1 MLFYHNYNDFR
12 ANTRYDKNIIC
23 TFERMIMKT
32 LLKIVGVILLL
43 CIALIVAAPFLIPTD
58 TIFNKVSERV
68 EKTTGRTLTIN
79 GDKTLSVFPS
89 LKLELND
96 VHFANMETGS
106 REDMASM
113 EQLAVHIPWF
123 SLFGGEFKL
132 DKFVINEPNI
142 LLETDKNGKA
152 NWQLFDA
159 VAEQPQAQTESGEA
173 IKLPDNFDIELGEV
187 AIYGGTFTYLDGQT
201 GAKQQISDL
210 ELAILLPSL
219 RKTLEVKGGITY
231 MQERFE
237 LDITLDTPAKAIEG
251 STFNVTQSLDSRLV
265 DLTFNGDIA
274 QQGKDIKGELALS
287 GNSVKDL
294 ATWQGVDLNAKE
306 NAFNAFSV
314 NGKMHLAGET
324 FNLEQLIATLD
335 ELEIKGKSEL
345 NLGSRLAVNAD
356 IDLGMLDLNP
366 YLPEAVAKQQEPVS
380 EEPTAAQPIVWD
392 DTNIDLSELN
402 ALDANVV
409 IRSSGLK
416 ANDIELG
423 ANQFTVTLKNSVAKL
438 SLDSFSA
445 YEGTGKGVIN
455 INAQNTPY
463 KITTN
468 FDLSGIDAQPLLTDA
483 AGFDKLMGKG
493 SLNWNLTTTGQ
504 SQKSFIT
511 ALNGKLGFE
520 FADGAVKGA
529 NIAEMVRKGKE
540 LISGNLST
548 VSEGLDTGFEESE
561 QTDFSALTGS
571 FNFTNGVGNN
581 TDLSL
586 ISPLIRISGE
596 GDVDLPKTN
605 VDYRLVTGIVDSIEG
620 QGTTDDST
628 GFKIPLRI
636 KGPFHDVGIKL
647 DVSNA
652 LKDEAKQ
659 KLDDAKEKAKEK
671 AKDKVKDKLKGLF
684 G

>member
-1 MLFYHNYNDFR
+1 
-12 ANTRYDKNIIC
+12 
-23 TFERMIMKT
+23 MKT
-32 LLKIVGVILLL
+32 LLKIFGVILLL

-58 TIFNKVSERV
+58 TIFNKVSEEV
-68 EKTTGRTLTIN
+68 QKTTGRTLTIN
-79 GDKTLSVFPS
+79 GDKTLSVFPA

-96 VHFANMETGS
+96 VHFANMQTGS
-106 REDMASM
+106 RADMASM
-113 EQLAVHIPWF
+113 QQLAVHIPWF
-123 SLFGGEFKL
+123 SLFGGDFKL
-132 DKFVINEPNI
+132 DKFVINEPDI

-159 VAEQPQAQTESGEA
+159 VAEQPTEQTEPGEA
-173 IKLPDNFDIELGEV
+173 IKLPASFDIELGEV

-237 LDITLDTPAKAIEG
+237 LDVKLDTPAKAIEG
-251 STFNVTQSLDSRLV
+251 QAFNVSQSLDSRLV
-265 DLTFNGDIA
+265 ELTFNGSIA
-274 QQGKDIKGELALS
+274 KQGQEIKGQLALN
-287 GNSVKDL
+287 GESVKNI
-294 ATWQGVDLNAKE
+294 AKWQGVALNAKD

-314 NGKMHLAGET
+314 NGKMHLLGEK
-324 FNLEQLIATLD
+324 FNLEELTATLD
-335 ELEIKGKSEL
+335 ELQIKGKSEIS
-345 NLGSRLAVNAD
+345 LGNRLAINANV
-356 IDLGMLDLNP
+356 DLGMLDLNP
-366 YLPEAVAKQQEPVS
+366 YLPDAVAKKEQ
-380 EEPTAAQPIVWD
+380 PTEGDSKPAEPIVWD
-392 DTNIDLSELN
+392 DTQIDLS
-402 ALDANVV
+402 ALKAQDANVV
-409 IRSSGLK
+409 IRSSGLI
-416 ANDIELG
+416 ANDIKLG
-423 ANQFTVTLKNSVAKL
+423 ANQFTVALNKGVAKL

-445 YEGTGKGVIN
+445 YEGAGKGVIT
-455 INAQNTPY
+455 IDAQNAPY
-463 KITTN
+463 KIATN
-468 FDLSGIDAQPLLTDA
+468 FNLTDINAQPLLTDA
-483 AGFDKLMGKG
+483 TGFDKILGRG
-493 SLNWNLTTTGQ
+493 SLNWNLSTAGQ
-504 SQKSFIT
+504 SQKSFID
-511 ALNGKLGFE
+511 ALNGKLAFE

-540 LISGNLST
+540 IISGNFGAA
-548 VSEGLDTGFEESE
+548 SEGLDTGFEEAE

-571 FNFTNGVGNN
+571 FNFIKGVGRN

-596 GDVDLPKTN
+596 GDVDLPLTK

-652 LKDEAKQ
+652 LKDEAKK

>member
-1 MLFYHNYNDFR
+1 
-12 ANTRYDKNIIC
+12 
-23 TFERMIMKT
+23 MKT
-32 LLKIVGVILLL
+32 LLKIFGVILLL

-58 TIFNKVSERV
+58 TIFNKVSEEV
-68 EKTTGRTLTIN
+68 QKTTGRTLTIN
-79 GDKTLSVFPS
+79 GDKTLSVFPA

-96 VHFANMETGS
+96 VHFANMQTGS
-106 REDMASM
+106 RADMASM
-113 EQLAVHIPWF
+113 QQLAVHIPWF

-132 DKFVINEPNI
+132 DKFVINEPDI

-159 VAEQPQAQTESGEA
+159 VAEQPTEQTEPGEA
-173 IKLPDNFDIELGEV
+173 IKLPASFDIELGEV

-237 LDITLDTPAKAIEG
+237 LDVKLDTPAKAIEG
-251 STFNVTQSLDSRLV
+251 QAFNVSQSLDSRLV
-265 DLTFNGDIA
+265 ELTFNGSIA
-274 QQGKDIKGELALS
+274 KQGQDIKGQLALN
-287 GNSVKDL
+287 GESVKNI
-294 ATWQGVDLNAKE
+294 AKWQEVDLNAKD

-314 NGKMHLAGET
+314 NGKMHLLGEK
-324 FNLEQLIATLD
+324 FNLEELTATLD
-335 ELEIKGKSEL
+335 ELQIKGKSEIS
-345 NLGSRLAVNAD
+345 LGNRLAINANV
-356 IDLGMLDLNP
+356 DLGMLDLNP
-366 YLPEAVAKQQEPVS
+366 YLPDAVAKKEQ
-380 EEPTAAQPIVWD
+380 PTEDDSKPAEPIVWD
-392 DTNIDLSELN
+392 DTQIDLS
-402 ALDANVV
+402 ALKAQDANVV
-409 IRSSGLK
+409 IRSSGLI
-416 ANDIELG
+416 ANDIKLG
-423 ANQFTVTLKNSVAKL
+423 ANQFTVALNKGVAKL

-445 YEGTGKGVIN
+445 YEGAGKGVIT
-455 INAQNTPY
+455 IDAQNAPY
-463 KITTN
+463 KIATN
-468 FDLSGIDAQPLLTDA
+468 FNLTDINAQPLLTDA
-483 AGFDKLMGKG
+483 TGFDKVLGRG
-493 SLNWNLTTTGQ
+493 SLNWNLSTAGQ
-504 SQKSFIT
+504 SQKSFID
-511 ALNGKLGFE
+511 ALNGKLAFE

-540 LISGNLST
+540 IISGNFGAA
-548 VSEGLDTGFEESE
+548 SEGLDTGFEEAE

-571 FNFTNGVGNN
+571 FNFTKGVGRN

-596 GDVDLPKTN
+596 GDVDLPLTK

-636 KGPFHDVGIKL
+636 KGLFHDVGIKL

-652 LKDEAKQ
+652 LKDEAKK

>member
-1 MLFYHNYNDFR
+1 MVFYYNDNDFK

-32 LLKIVGVILLL
+32 LLKILGVIFLL
-43 CIALIVAAPFLIPTD
+43 CIALIAAAPFLIPTD
-58 TIFNKVSERV
+58 TIFNKVSEQV
-68 EKTTGRTLTIN
+68 EKTTGRTLTIK
-79 GDKTLSVFPS
+79 GDKTLSVFPA

-96 VHFANMETGS
+96 VHFANMESGS
-106 REDMASM
+106 RADMASM
-113 EQLAVHIPWF
+113 KQLAVHIPWF

-159 VAEQPQAQTESGEA
+159 VAEQPKEQSQSGEA

-237 LDITLDTPAKAIEG
+237 LDIKLDTPAKAIEG
-251 STFNVTQSLDSRLV
+251 ATFNVKQSLDSRLV
-265 DLTFNGDIA
+265 NSTFKGAIA
-274 QQGKDIKGELALS
+274 KQGQDIKGQLALS
-287 GNSVKDL
+287 GESVKNI
-294 ATWQGVDLNAKE
+294 ATWQGIKLDARG

-314 NGKMHLAGET
+314 NGKMHLVGEK
-324 FNLEQLIATLD
+324 FNLEDLVATLD
-335 ELEIKGKSEL
+335 ALEIKGKSEL
-345 NLGSRLAVNAD
+345 NLGKRLAVNAN

-366 YLPEAVAKQQEPVS
+366 YLLKAVAKKEAPVEHS
-380 EEPTAAQPIVWD
+380 DKPAEPIVWD
-392 DTNIDLSELN
+392 DTKIDLSALKS
-402 ALDANVV
+402 LDANVV

-416 ANDIELG
+416 ANDIKLG

-438 SLDSFSA
+438 SLDSFAA
-445 YEGTGKGVIN
+445 YDGNGRGVIN
-455 INAQNTPY
+455 INAQQVPY

-468 FDLSGIDAQPLLTDA
+468 FNLASIDAQPFLADA
-483 AGFDKLMGKG
+483 AGFDKLMGIG
-493 SLNWNLTTTGQ
+493 ALNWNLTTAGQ
-504 SQKSFIT
+504 SQKAFIN
-511 ALNGKLGFE
+511 ALNGKLAFE

-529 NIAEMVRKGKE
+529 NVAEMVRKAKE
-540 LISGNLST
+540 LIKGNFEA
-548 VSEGLDTGFEESE
+548 VSEGLDTSFEESE
-561 QTDFSALTGS
+561 QTDFSALSGS
-571 FNFTNGVGNN
+571 FSFTNGIGKN

-596 GDVDLPKTN
+596 GDVDLPKAN
-605 VDYRLVTGIVDSIEG
+605 VNYRLVTGIVDSIEG
-620 QGTTDDST
+620 QGTADDST
-628 GFKIPLRI
+628 GFKVPLRI
-636 KGPFHDVGIKL
+636 KGAFHDVSFKL

-652 LKDEAKQ
+652 LKDEAKE
-659 KLDDAKEKAKEK
+659 KIKDKAKEK
-671 AKDKVKDKLKGLF
+671 IKDKLKGLF

>member
-1 MLFYHNYNDFR
+1 
-12 ANTRYDKNIIC
+12 
-23 TFERMIMKT
+23 MIMKT

-58 TIFNKVSERV
+58 TIFNKVSQQV
-68 EKTTGRTLTIN
+68 ESTTGRTLTIN
-79 GDKTLSVFPS
+79 GDKTLSVFPA

-96 VHFANMETGS
+96 VHFANMKSGS
-106 REDMASM
+106 RDDMASM
-113 EQLAVHIPWF
+113 QQLAVHIPWM

-159 VAEQPQAQTESGEA
+159 VAEQPTEQTQSGEA
-173 IKLPDNFDIELGEV
+173 VKLPENFDIELGEV

-251 STFNVTQSLDSRLV
+251 ATFDVKQSLDSRLV
-265 DLTFNGDIA
+265 DLTFNGSIA
-274 QQGKDIKGELALS
+274 EQGKDVKGELALS
-287 GNSVKDL
+287 GDSVKEL
-294 ATWQGVDLNAKE
+294 AAWQGVDLNAKQ

-314 NGKMHLAGET
+314 NGKMHFAGET
-324 FNLEQLIATLD
+324 FNLEELIATLD
-335 ELEIKGKSEL
+335 ELEIKGQSEL

-366 YLPEAVAKQQEPVS
+366 YLPETVAKQEEQQS
-380 EEPTAAQPIVWD
+380 EEPSEAQPIVWD
-392 DTNIDLSELN
+392 DTKIDLSALN

-423 ANQFTVTLKNSVAKL
+423 ANQFTVALKSSVAKL

-493 SLNWNLTTTGQ
+493 SLNWDLTTTGQ
-504 SQKSFIT
+504 SQKSFID

-529 NIAEMVRKGKE
+529 NVAEMVRKGKE
-540 LISGNLST
+540 LITGNLGA

-561 QTDFSALTGS
+561 QTDFSALSGS

-659 KLDDAKEKAKEK
+659 KLDDAKEEAKEK

>member
-1 MLFYHNYNDFR
+1 
-12 ANTRYDKNIIC
+12 
-23 TFERMIMKT
+23 MKT

-58 TIFNKVSERV
+58 TIFNKVSQQV
-68 EKTTGRTLTIN
+68 ESTTGRTLTIN
-79 GDKTLSVFPS
+79 GDKTLSVFPA

-96 VHFANMETGS
+96 VHFANMKSGS
-106 REDMASM
+106 RDDMASM
-113 EQLAVHIPWF
+113 QQLAVHIPWM

-159 VAEQPQAQTESGEA
+159 VAEQPTEQSQSGEA
-173 IKLPDNFDIELGEV
+173 VKLPENFDIELGEV

-251 STFNVTQSLDSRLV
+251 ATFDVKQSLDSRLV
-265 DLTFNGDIA
+265 DLTFNGSIA
-274 QQGKDIKGELALS
+274 QQGKDVKGELALS
-287 GNSVKDL
+287 GDSVKEL
-294 ATWQGVDLNAKE
+294 AAWQGVDLNAKQ

-314 NGKMHLAGET
+314 NGKMHFAGET
-324 FNLEQLIATLD
+324 FNLEELIATLD
-335 ELEIKGKSEL
+335 ELEIKGQSEL

-366 YLPEAVAKQQEPVS
+366 YLPETVAKQEEQQS
-380 EEPTAAQPIVWD
+380 EEPSEAQPIVWD
-392 DTNIDLSELN
+392 DTKIDLSALN

-423 ANQFTVTLKNSVAKL
+423 ANQFTVALKSSVAKL

-493 SLNWNLTTTGQ
+493 SLNWDLTTTGQ
-504 SQKSFIT
+504 SQKSFID

-529 NIAEMVRKGKE
+529 NVAEMVRKGKE
-540 LISGNLST
+540 LITGNLGA

-561 QTDFSALTGS
+561 QTDFSALSGS

-659 KLDDAKEKAKEK
+659 KLDDAKEEAKEK

>member
-1 MLFYHNYNDFR
+1 
-12 ANTRYDKNIIC
+12 
-23 TFERMIMKT
+23 MKT
-32 LLKIVGVILLL
+32 LLKIFGVILLL

-58 TIFNKVSERV
+58 TIFNKVSEEV
-68 EKTTGRTLTIN
+68 QKTTGRTLTIN
-79 GDKTLSVFPS
+79 GDKTLSVFPA

-96 VHFANMETGS
+96 VHFANMQTGS
-106 REDMASM
+106 RADMASM
-113 EQLAVHIPWF
+113 QQLAVHIPWF

-132 DKFVINEPNI
+132 DKFVINEPDI

-159 VAEQPQAQTESGEA
+159 VAEQPTEQAEPGEA
-173 IKLPDNFDIELGEV
+173 IKLPASFDIELGEV

-210 ELAILLPSL
+210 ELVILLPSL

-237 LDITLDTPAKAIEG
+237 LDVKLDTPAKAIEG
-251 STFNVTQSLDSRLV
+251 QAFNVSQNLDSRLV
-265 DLTFNGDIA
+265 ELTFNGSIA
-274 QQGKDIKGELALS
+274 KQGQDIKGQLALN
-287 GNSVKDL
+287 GESVKNI
-294 ATWQGVDLNAKE
+294 AKWQGVDLNAKD

-314 NGKMHLAGET
+314 NGKMHLLGEK
-324 FNLEQLIATLD
+324 FNLEELTATLD
-335 ELEIKGKSEL
+335 ELQIKGKSEIS
-345 NLGSRLAVNAD
+345 LGNRLAINANV
-356 IDLGMLDLNP
+356 DLGMLDLNP
-366 YLPEAVAKQQEPVS
+366 YLPDAVAKKEQ
-380 EEPTAAQPIVWD
+380 PTEDDSKPAEPIVWD
-392 DTNIDLSELN
+392 DTQIDLS
-402 ALDANVV
+402 ALKAQDANVV
-409 IRSSGLK
+409 IRSSGLI
-416 ANDIELG
+416 ANDIKLG
-423 ANQFTVTLKNSVAKL
+423 ANQFTVALNKGVAKL

-445 YEGTGKGVIN
+445 YEGAGKGVIT
-455 INAQNTPY
+455 IDAQNAPY
-463 KITTN
+463 KIATN
-468 FDLSGIDAQPLLTDA
+468 FNLTDTNTQPLLTDA
-483 AGFDKLMGKG
+483 TGFDKVLGRG
-493 SLNWNLTTTGQ
+493 SLNWNLSTAGQ
-504 SQKSFIT
+504 SQKSFID
-511 ALNGKLGFE
+511 ALNGKLAFE

-540 LISGNLST
+540 IISGNFGAA
-548 VSEGLDTGFEESE
+548 SEGLDTGFEEAE

-571 FNFTNGVGNN
+571 FNFIKGVGRN

-596 GDVDLPKTN
+596 GDVDLPLTK

-652 LKDEAKQ
+652 LKDEAKK

>member
-1 MLFYHNYNDFR
+1 
-12 ANTRYDKNIIC
+12 
-23 TFERMIMKT
+23 MKT
-32 LLKIVGVILLL
+32 LLKIFGVILLL

-58 TIFNKVSERV
+58 TIFNKVSEEV
-68 EKTTGRTLTIN
+68 QKTTGRTLTIN
-79 GDKTLSVFPS
+79 GDKTLSVFPA

-96 VHFANMETGS
+96 VHFANMQTGS
-106 REDMASM
+106 RADMASM
-113 EQLAVHIPWF
+113 QQLAVHIPWF

-132 DKFVINEPNI
+132 DKFVINEPDI

-152 NWQLFDA
+152 NWRLFDA
-159 VAEQPQAQTESGEA
+159 VAEQPTEQTEPGEA
-173 IKLPDNFDIELGEV
+173 IKLPASFDIELGEV

-237 LDITLDTPAKAIEG
+237 LDVKLDTPAKAIEG
-251 STFNVTQSLDSRLV
+251 QAFNVSQSLDSRLV
-265 DLTFNGDIA
+265 ELTFNGSIA
-274 QQGKDIKGELALS
+274 KQGQDIKGQLALN
-287 GNSVKDL
+287 GESVKNI
-294 ATWQGVDLNAKE
+294 AKWQEVDLNAKD

-314 NGKMHLAGET
+314 NGKMHLLGEK
-324 FNLEQLIATLD
+324 FNLEELTATLD
-335 ELEIKGKSEL
+335 ELQIKGKSEIS
-345 NLGSRLAVNAD
+345 LGNRLAINANV
-356 IDLGMLDLNP
+356 DLGMLDLNP
-366 YLPEAVAKQQEPVS
+366 YLPDAVAKKEQ
-380 EEPTAAQPIVWD
+380 PTEDDSKPAEPIVWD
-392 DTNIDLSELN
+392 DTQIDLS
-402 ALDANVV
+402 ALKAQDANVV
-409 IRSSGLK
+409 IRSSGLI
-416 ANDIELG
+416 ANDIKLG
-423 ANQFTVTLKNSVAKL
+423 ANQFTVALNKGVAKL

-445 YEGTGKGVIN
+445 YEGAGKGVIT
-455 INAQNTPY
+455 IDAQNAPY
-463 KITTN
+463 KIATN
-468 FDLSGIDAQPLLTDA
+468 FNLTDINAQPLLTDA
-483 AGFDKLMGKG
+483 TGFDKVLGRG
-493 SLNWNLTTTGQ
+493 SLNWNLSTAGQ
-504 SQKSFIT
+504 SQKSFID
-511 ALNGKLGFE
+511 ALNGKLAFE

-540 LISGNLST
+540 IISGNFGAA
-548 VSEGLDTGFEESE
+548 SEGLDTGFEEAE

-571 FNFTNGVGNN
+571 FNFTKGVGRN

-596 GDVDLPKTN
+596 GDVDLPLTK

-636 KGPFHDVGIKL
+636 KGLFHDVGIKL

-652 LKDEAKQ
+652 LKDEAKK

>member
-1 MLFYHNYNDFR
+1 
-12 ANTRYDKNIIC
+12 
-23 TFERMIMKT
+23 MKT
-32 LLKIVGVILLL
+32 ILKIVGVILLL

-58 TIFNKVSERV
+58 TIFNKVSEQV
-68 EKTTGRTLTIN
+68 EQTTGRTLTIK
-79 GDKTLSVFPS
+79 GDKTLSVFPA

-96 VHFANMETGS
+96 VHFANMESGS
-106 REDMASM
+106 RADMASM
-113 EQLAVHIPWF
+113 KQLAVHIPWF

-159 VAEQPQAQTESGEA
+159 VAEQPKEQSQSGEA

-231 MQERFE
+231 MEERFE
-237 LDITLDTPAKAIEG
+237 LDIKLDTPAKAIEG
-251 STFNVTQSLDSRLV
+251 ATFNVKQSLDSRLV
-265 DLTFNGDIA
+265 DLTFEGDIA
-274 QQGKDIKGELALS
+274 KQGQDIKGQLALS
-287 GNSVKDL
+287 GESVKNI
-294 ATWQGVDLNAKE
+294 ATWQGVELGAKE

-314 NGKMHLAGET
+314 NGKMHLAGEK
-324 FNLEQLIATLD
+324 FNLEDLVATLD
-335 ELEIKGKSEL
+335 ALEIKGKSEL
-345 NLGSRLAVNAD
+345 NLGKRLAVNAD

-366 YLPEAVAKQQEPVS
+366 YLPEAVAKQEEPV
-380 EEPTAAQPIVWD
+380 EQNDKPAEPIVWD
-392 DTNIDLSELN
+392 DTKIDLSALN

-409 IRSSGLK
+409 IRSDGLK
-416 ANDIELG
+416 ANDIKLG
-423 ANQFTVTLKNSVAKL
+423 ANQFTVSLKNSIAKL

-445 YEGTGKGVIN
+445 YEGSGKGVIN
-455 INAQNTPY
+455 VNAQQVPY
-463 KITTN
+463 TIATN
-468 FDLSGIDAQPLLTDA
+468 FNLIGIDAQPLLTDVA
-483 AGFDKLMGKG
+483 SFDKLLGKG

-504 SQKSFIT
+504 SQKSFINT
-511 ALNGKLGFE
+511 LNGKLGFE

-529 NIAEMVRKGKE
+529 NIAEMVRKGKDV
-540 LISGNLST
+540 ISGDFSAA
-548 VSEGLDTGFEESE
+548 SEGLDTGFEESE

-571 FNFTNGVGNN
+571 FNFINGVGTN

-586 ISPLIRISGE
+586 IGPLIRISGE
-596 GDVDLPKTN
+596 GDVDLPKTTVN
-605 VDYRLVTGIVDSIEG
+605 YRLVTGIVDSIEG
-620 QGTTDDST
+620 QGTADDST

-647 DVSNA
+647 DVSNVY
-652 LKDEAKQ
+652 KDEAKQ
-659 KLDDAKEKAKEK
+659 KVDEAKEKAKEK
-671 AKDKVKDKLKGLF
+671 VKDKVKDKLKGIF

>member
-1 MLFYHNYNDFR
+1 
-12 ANTRYDKNIIC
+12 
-23 TFERMIMKT
+23 MKT
-32 LLKIVGVILLL
+32 LLKIFGVILLL

-58 TIFNKVSERV
+58 TIFNKVSEEV
-68 EKTTGRTLTIN
+68 QKTTGRTLTIN
-79 GDKTLSVFPS
+79 GDKTLSVFPA

-96 VHFANMETGS
+96 VHFANMQTGS
-106 REDMASM
+106 RADMASM
-113 EQLAVHIPWF
+113 QQLAVHIPWF

-132 DKFVINEPNI
+132 DKFVINEPDI

-159 VAEQPQAQTESGEA
+159 VAEQPTEQPTEQTEPGEA
-173 IKLPDNFDIELGEV
+173 IKLPASFDIKLGEV

-219 RKTLEVKGGITY
+219 RKTLEVKGGVTY

-237 LDITLDTPAKAIEG
+237 LDVKLDTPAKAIEG
-251 STFNVTQSLDSRLV
+251 ATFEVTQSLDSRLV
-265 DLTFNGDIA
+265 DLTFNGSIA
-274 QQGKDIKGELALS
+274 RQGKDIKGELALS
-287 GNSVKDL
+287 GDSVKEL

-314 NGKMHLAGET
+314 NGKMHLLGEK
-324 FNLEQLIATLD
+324 FNLEELTATLD
-335 ELEIKGKSEL
+335 ELQIKGKSEIS
-345 NLGSRLAVNAD
+345 LGNRLDINANV
-356 IDLGMLDLNP
+356 DLGMLDLNP
-366 YLPEAVAKQQEPVS
+366 YLPEAVAKQQAPQN
-380 EEPTAAQPIVWD
+380 EEPKAAQPIVWD
-392 DTNIDLSELN
+392 DTKIDLSALN
-402 ALDANVV
+402 AFNANVV

-423 ANQFTVTLKNSVAKL
+423 ANQFTVDLNNSVAKL
-438 SLDSFSA
+438 SLDSFKA

-455 INAQNTPY
+455 INAQQTPY
-463 KITTN
+463 KINTN
-468 FDLSGIDAQPLLTDA
+468 FDLADIDAQPLLTDA

-504 SQKSFIT
+504 SQKTFIN
-511 ALNGKLGFE
+511 ALNGKVGFE

-529 NIAEMVRKGKE
+529 NVAEMVRKGKE
-540 LISGNLST
+540 LITGNLGA

-571 FNFTNGVGNN
+571 FNFIKGVGRN

-596 GDVDLPKTN
+596 GDVDLPLTK

-652 LKDEAKQ
+652 LKDEAKK

>member
-1 MLFYHNYNDFR
+1 
-12 ANTRYDKNIIC
+12 
-23 TFERMIMKT
+23 MKT
-32 LLKIVGVILLL
+32 LLKIFGVILLL

-58 TIFNKVSERV
+58 TIFNKVSEEV
-68 EKTTGRTLTIN
+68 QKTTGRTLTIN
-79 GDKTLSVFPS
+79 GDKTLSVFPA

-96 VHFANMETGS
+96 VHFANMQTGS
-106 REDMASM
+106 RADMASM
-113 EQLAVHIPWF
+113 QQLAVHIPWF

-132 DKFVINEPNI
+132 DKFVINEPDI

-159 VAEQPQAQTESGEA
+159 VAEQPTEQAEPGEA
-173 IKLPDNFDIELGEV
+173 IKLPASFDIELGEV

-210 ELAILLPSL
+210 ELVILLPSL

-237 LDITLDTPAKAIEG
+237 LDVKLDTPAKAIEG
-251 STFNVTQSLDSRLV
+251 QAFNVSQNLDSRLV
-265 DLTFNGDIA
+265 ELTFNGSIA
-274 QQGKDIKGELALS
+274 KQGQDIKGQLALN
-287 GNSVKDL
+287 GESVKNI
-294 ATWQGVDLNAKE
+294 AKWQGVDLNAKD

-314 NGKMHLAGET
+314 NGKMHLLGEK
-324 FNLEQLIATLD
+324 FNLEELTATLD
-335 ELEIKGKSEL
+335 ELQIKGKSEIS
-345 NLGSRLAVNAD
+345 LGNRLAINANV
-356 IDLGMLDLNP
+356 DLGMLDLNP
-366 YLPEAVAKQQEPVS
+366 YLPDAVAKKEQ
-380 EEPTAAQPIVWD
+380 PTEDDSKPAEPIVWD
-392 DTNIDLSELN
+392 DTQIDLS
-402 ALDANVV
+402 AFKAQDANVV
-409 IRSSGLK
+409 IRSSGLI

-423 ANQFTVTLKNSVAKL
+423 ANQFTVALNKGVAKL

-445 YEGTGKGVIN
+445 YEGAGKGVIT
-455 INAQNTPY
+455 IDAQNAPY
-463 KITTN
+463 KIATN
-468 FDLSGIDAQPLLTDA
+468 FNLTDINAQPLLTDA
-483 AGFDKLMGKG
+483 TGFDKVLGRG
-493 SLNWNLTTTGQ
+493 SLNWNLSTAGQ
-504 SQKSFIT
+504 SQKTFIN
-511 ALNGKLGFE
+511 ALNGKVGFE

-529 NIAEMVRKGKE
+529 NIAEMVRRGKE
-540 LISGNLST
+540 IISGNFGAA
-548 VSEGLDTGFEESE
+548 SEGLDTGFEEAE

-571 FNFTNGVGNN
+571 FNFIKGVGRN

-596 GDVDLPKTN
+596 GNVDLPLTK

-652 LKDEAKQ
+652 LKDEAKK

>member
-1 MLFYHNYNDFR
+1 
-12 ANTRYDKNIIC
+12 
-23 TFERMIMKT
+23 MKT
-32 LLKIVGVILLL
+32 LLKIFGVILLL

-58 TIFNKVSERV
+58 TIFNKVSEEV
-68 EKTTGRTLTIN
+68 QKTTGRTLTIN
-79 GDKTLSVFPS
+79 GDKTLSVFPA

-96 VHFANMETGS
+96 VHFANMQTGS
-106 REDMASM
+106 RADMASM
-113 EQLAVHIPWF
+113 QQLAVHIPWF

-132 DKFVINEPNI
+132 DKFVINEPDI

-159 VAEQPQAQTESGEA
+159 VAEQPTEQTEPGEA
-173 IKLPDNFDIELGEV
+173 IKLPASFDIELGEV

-237 LDITLDTPAKAIEG
+237 LDVKLDTPAKAIEG
-251 STFNVTQSLDSRLV
+251 QAFNVSQSLDSRLV
-265 DLTFNGDIA
+265 ELTFNGSIA
-274 QQGKDIKGELALS
+274 KQGQDIKGQLALN
-287 GNSVKDL
+287 GESVKNI
-294 ATWQGVDLNAKE
+294 AKWQGVDLNAKD

-314 NGKMHLAGET
+314 NGKMHLLGEK
-324 FNLEQLIATLD
+324 FNLEELTATLD
-335 ELEIKGKSEL
+335 ELQIKGKSEIS
-345 NLGSRLAVNAD
+345 LGNRLAINANV
-356 IDLGMLDLNP
+356 DLGMLDLNP
-366 YLPEAVAKQQEPVS
+366 YLPDAVAKKEQ
-380 EEPTAAQPIVWD
+380 PTEDDSKPAEPIVWD
-392 DTNIDLSELN
+392 DTQIDLS
-402 ALDANVV
+402 ALKAQDANVV
-409 IRSSGLK
+409 IRSSGLI
-416 ANDIELG
+416 ANDIKLG
-423 ANQFTVTLKNSVAKL
+423 ANQFTVALNKGVAKL

-445 YEGTGKGVIN
+445 YEGAGKGVIT
-455 INAQNTPY
+455 IDAQNAPY
-463 KITTN
+463 KIATN
-468 FDLSGIDAQPLLTDA
+468 FNLTDINAQPLLTDA
-483 AGFDKLMGKG
+483 TGFDKVLGRG
-493 SLNWNLTTTGQ
+493 SLNWNLSTAGQ
-504 SQKSFIT
+504 SQKSFID
-511 ALNGKLGFE
+511 ALNGKLAFE

-540 LISGNLST
+540 IISGNFGAA
-548 VSEGLDTGFEESE
+548 SEGLDTGFEEAE

-571 FNFTNGVGNN
+571 FNFTKGVGRN

-596 GDVDLPKTN
+596 GDVDLPLTK

-636 KGPFHDVGIKL
+636 KGLFHDVGIKL

-652 LKDEAKQ
+652 LKDEAKK

>member
-1 MLFYHNYNDFR
+1 
-12 ANTRYDKNIIC
+12 
-23 TFERMIMKT
+23 MKT
-32 LLKIVGVILLL
+32 LLKIFGVILLL

-58 TIFNKVSERV
+58 TIFNKVSEEV
-68 EKTTGRTLTIN
+68 QKTTGRTLTIK
-79 GDKTLSVFPS
+79 GDKTLSVFPA

-96 VHFANMETGS
+96 VHFANMQTGS
-106 REDMASM
+106 RNDMASM
-113 EQLAVHIPWF
+113 QQLAIHIPWF

-132 DKFVINEPNI
+132 DKFVINEPDI

-152 NWQLFDA
+152 NWQLFDS
-159 VAEQPQAQTESGEA
+159 VAKQPEQQQAAGEPV
-173 IKLPDNFDIELGEV
+173 KLPESFDIELGEV
-187 AIYGGTFTYLDGQT
+187 AIYGGKFTYLDGVT

-219 RKTLEVKGGITY
+219 RKSLEVKGGITY

-251 STFNVTQSLDSRLV
+251 STFKVTQSLNSRLV

-274 QQGKDIKGELALS
+274 QQGQDIKGELALS

-294 ATWQGVDLNAKE
+294 ATWQGIDLNAKE

-345 NLGSRLAVNAD
+345 NLGSRLGVNAD

-366 YLPEAVAKQQEPVS
+366 YLPEAVAKQQEPES
-380 EEPTAAQPIVWD
+380 KESKPTQPIVWD
-392 DTNIDLSELN
+392 DTKIDLSALN

-423 ANQFTVTLKNSVAKL
+423 ANQFTVALKNSVAKL

-445 YEGTGKGVIN
+445 YEGAGKGVIT
-455 INAQNTPY
+455 IDAQIVPY
-463 KITTN
+463 KIATN
-468 FDLSGIDAQPLLTDA
+468 FNLTDIDAQPLLTDA
-483 AGFDKLMGKG
+483 TGFDKLLGKG
-493 SLNWNLTTTGQ
+493 SLNWNLSTVGQ
-504 SQKSFIT
+504 SQKSFIS
-511 ALNGKLGFE
+511 ALNGQLGFK

-529 NIAEMVRKGKE
+529 NVAEMVRKGKE
-540 LISGNLST
+540 IISGNFGAA
-548 VSEGLDTGFEESE
+548 SEGLDTGFEEAE

-571 FNFTNGVGNN
+571 FNFINGVGKNK
-581 TDLSL
+581 DLSL

-596 GDVDLPKTN
+596 GDVDLPLTK

-636 KGPFHDVGIKL
+636 KGPFHDVGINL

-652 LKDEAKQ
+652 LKDEAKK

>member
-1 MLFYHNYNDFR
+1 
-12 ANTRYDKNIIC
+12 
-23 TFERMIMKT
+23 MKT
-32 LLKIVGVILLL
+32 LLKIFGVILLL

-58 TIFNKVSERV
+58 TIFNKVSEEV
-68 EKTTGRTLTIN
+68 QKTTGRTLTIN
-79 GDKTLSVFPS
+79 GDKTLSVFPA

-96 VHFANMETGS
+96 VHFANMQTGS
-106 REDMASM
+106 RADMASM
-113 EQLAVHIPWF
+113 QQLAVHIPWF

-132 DKFVINEPNI
+132 DKFVINEPDI

-159 VAEQPQAQTESGEA
+159 VAEQPIEQPIEQAEPGEA
-173 IKLPDNFDIELGEV
+173 IKLPANFDIELGEV

-219 RKTLEVKGGITY
+219 RKTLEVKGGVTY

-237 LDITLDTPAKAIEG
+237 LDVKLDTPAKAIEG
-251 STFNVTQSLDSRLV
+251 QAFNVSQNLDSRLV
-265 DLTFNGDIA
+265 ELTFNGSIA
-274 QQGKDIKGELALS
+274 KQGQDIKGQLALN
-287 GNSVKDL
+287 GESVKNI
-294 ATWQGVDLNAKE
+294 AKWQGVDLNAKY

-314 NGKMHLAGET
+314 NGKMHLLGEK
-324 FNLEQLIATLD
+324 FKLEELTATLD
-335 ELEIKGKSEL
+335 ELQIKGKSEIS
-345 NLGSRLAVNAD
+345 LGNRLAINANV
-356 IDLGMLDLNP
+356 DLGMLDLNP
-366 YLPEAVAKQQEPVS
+366 YLPDAVAKKEQ
-380 EEPTAAQPIVWD
+380 PTEGDSKPAEPIVWD
-392 DTNIDLSELN
+392 DTQIDLS
-402 ALDANVV
+402 ALKAQDANVV
-409 IRSSGLK
+409 IRSSGLI
-416 ANDIELG
+416 ANDIKLG
-423 ANQFTVTLKNSVAKL
+423 ANQFTVALNKGVAKL

-445 YEGTGKGVIN
+445 YEGAGKGVIT
-455 INAQNTPY
+455 IDAQNAPY
-463 KITTN
+463 KIATN
-468 FDLSGIDAQPLLTDA
+468 FNLTDINAQPLLTDA
-483 AGFDKLMGKG
+483 TGFDKVLGRG
-493 SLNWNLTTTGQ
+493 SLNWNLSTAGQ
-504 SQKSFIT
+504 SQKSFID
-511 ALNGKLGFE
+511 ALNGKLAFE

-540 LISGNLST
+540 IISGNFGAA
-548 VSEGLDTGFEESE
+548 SEGLDTGFEEAE

-571 FNFTNGVGNN
+571 FNFIKGVGRN

-596 GDVDLPKTN
+596 GDVDLPLTK

-652 LKDEAKQ
+652 LKDEAKK